1 MGWREMPAAARA
13 WIGRQGTRAVALSG
27 FAGLALPWLA
37 AIGPSRRGAPA
48 KAGAGAIQ
56 GMISPNS
63 VPMGRC

>member
-48 KAGAGAIQ
+48 
-56 GMISPNS
+56 
-63 VPMGRC
+63 